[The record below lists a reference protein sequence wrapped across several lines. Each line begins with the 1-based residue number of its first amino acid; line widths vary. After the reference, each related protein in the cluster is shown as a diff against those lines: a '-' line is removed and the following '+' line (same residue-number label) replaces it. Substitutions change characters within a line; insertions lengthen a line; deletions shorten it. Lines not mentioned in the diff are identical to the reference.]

1 MNGKHDHTT
10 AVYSPVWKNWGKKVD
25 ESGRQKP
32 FTLNMTLQ
40 DCLKRMGKMK
50 LTESGRQEPFTLHM
64 TLQDGLKRM
73 GEKQLTNQEGRSRL
87 HYI

>member
-1 MNGKHDHTT
+1 MKLT
-10 AVYSPVWKNWGKKVD
+10 
-25 ESGRQKP
+25 ESGRQEP
-32 FTLNMTLQ
+32 FTLHMTFQ
-40 DCLKRMGKMK
+40 DGLKRMGKMK

-87 HYI
+87 HYV